1 MICKF
6 SGMMY
11 LCFMHI
17 KRKYLSKIKENMK
30 WFPCVVIIGPR
41 QVGKTTLVRDMIQS
55 TKGVFMYLDLEL
67 DSDLDKLSD
76 PETFLRRHA
85 DKTIIMD
92 EVQRSPK
99 LFPLLRALIDLDN
112 RPGRFILLGSASP
125 ALIQDSSESLAGRIA
140 FVEVHP
146 FDVMETDRRIKL
158 NQVWLKGGFPA
169 PLLGKSPWQNWMAN
183 YTRTYIESDLPQL
196 GFPAN
201 RNVSRKI
208 WAMLAH
214 YHGNLV
220 NYSELAKSLEI
231 SVNTAKSYVQF
242 LENALLI
249 RTLPSWHENSGKRLV
264 KAPKVYLRDSG
275 ILHYFLD
282 IADDEALQ
290 LHPKLGSSWEGFVI
304 EQIAAQLEDEFRFY
318 FYRTHDGAELDLV
331 LEKRGKKVA
340 AIEIKMGSKVSLSK
354 GNMIAFKDLNCKH
367 QFVITLKSET
377 YSLSNGAVVC
387 DLKTFLKHYL
397 PKI

>member
-1 MICKF
+1 
-6 SGMMY
+6 
-11 LCFMHI
+11 
-17 KRKYLSKIKENMK
+17 MK

-318 FYRTHDGAELDLV
+318 FYRTHDGAEMDLV